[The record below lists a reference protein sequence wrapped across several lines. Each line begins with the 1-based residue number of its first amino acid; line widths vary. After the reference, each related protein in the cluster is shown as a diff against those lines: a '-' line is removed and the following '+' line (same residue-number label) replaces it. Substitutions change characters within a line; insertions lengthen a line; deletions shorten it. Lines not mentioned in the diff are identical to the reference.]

1 MRRHAARN
9 GPSQTPPQRENI
21 AALLTLGLLVGS
33 LYLFTATYT
42 VAQNNDT
49 RAAAMG
55 AWSLGTRGT
64 TALPTDWPEEGI
76 SWPAVGH
83 DGLQRVNRFPGVIFW
98 GAPFYAVDDLA
109 RGGPDAPAHPYL
121 VDYGPA
127 AVAAVVAAT
136 FAILATYLVFRQLVD
151 RRIAWLAALFFAI
164 ATSTW
169 SISANALWTHGLTH
183 LFLMLA
189 TLALASDR
197 AWLAGSAFAA
207 SIFARPHTAIVPLV
221 NGCLRAWHRREPLD
235 LVRIG
240 VPSALGLAAVVL
252 YSWVNFRNPLPTA
265 GYEDYAVERLS
276 DPISWRLPRGVVGT
290 LVDPLRGILIQ
301 APFLIVLAAGLPAG
315 WRAAPPWVRSAA
327 LGGVAYHL
335 LQMQLNDYT
344 GGIYFFSYR
353 LPLEMLVLTS
363 PLLLLSFTETV
374 LGSRIREVA
383 FVIGASVA
391 VGFQVVGVSSASV
404 ETILRPGLEPAV
416 IEVCEQPKYD
426 CASDEVL
433 P

>member
-1 MRRHAARN
+1 MRRIAAYSGALTR
-9 GPSQTPPQRENI
+9 PPRRESI
-21 AALLTLGLLVGS
+21 VALLTLGLLVGS
-33 LYLFTATYT
+33 LYLLTATYT

-64 TALPTDWPEEGI
+64 TALPADWPEEGI
-76 SWPAVGH
+76 SWPAVGQ

-98 GAPFYAVDDLA
+98 GAPFYALDDLA
-109 RGGPDAPAHPYL
+109 RGGTDTPAHPYL
-121 VDYGPA
+121 LDYRPA

-136 FAILATYLVFRQLVD
+136 LAILATYLVFSRLVD
-151 RRIAWLAALFFAI
+151 RRVAWLAALFFAI
-164 ATSTW
+164 GTSTW
-169 SISANALWTHGLTH
+169 SISGNALWTHGLTH

-189 TLALASDR
+189 TLALASNR
-197 AWLAGSAFAA
+197 AWLAGGAFGA

-221 NGCLRAWHRREPLD
+221 NGCLQAWRRRDPLD

-252 YSWVNFRNPLPTA
+252 YSWVYFRNPLPTA

-276 DPISWRLPRGVVGT
+276 DPISWRLPRGLVGT
-290 LVDPLRGILIQ
+290 LVDPLRGLLVQ
-301 APFLIVLAAGLPAG
+301 APFLVVLAAGLPAA
-315 WRAAPPWVRSAA
+315 WKVAPHWVRSAA
-327 LGGVAYHL
+327 LAGVAYHL

-344 GGIYFFSYR
+344 GGIFFFSYR
-353 LPLEMLVLTS
+353 LPLEMLVLSS
-363 PLLLLSFTETV
+363 PLLLLSFMETV
-374 LGSRIREVA
+374 LGSRIREIA
-383 FVIGASVA
+383 FVVGASVA

-404 ETILRPGLEPAV
+404 EAILRPGLEPAV
-416 IEVCEQPKYD
+416 IGVCEQPEYD
-426 CASDEVL
+426 CTSDELL